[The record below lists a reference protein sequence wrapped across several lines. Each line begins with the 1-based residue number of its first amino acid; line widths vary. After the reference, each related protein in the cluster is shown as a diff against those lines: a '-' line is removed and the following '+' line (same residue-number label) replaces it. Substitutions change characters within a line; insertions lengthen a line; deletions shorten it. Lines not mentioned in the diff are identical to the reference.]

1 MQETESDSDAAPQNP
16 NPLFGLTGSSVLSAG
31 SGKTTLMQRL
41 NAQIHMQK
49 SRGYVVNLDPAVTSL
64 PYSANID
71 IRDTINYKNVMKEYN
86 LGPNGGILTS
96 LNLFAT
102 KFDEVTSSCWDCK
115 LLQNFELHSSSSLS
129 NARMEMHKKSSIS
142 SLPTCPDGPN
152 FSCVSRGG

>member
-1 MQETESDSDAAPQNP
+1 
-16 NPLFGLTGSSVLSAG
+16 
-31 SGKTTLMQRL
+31 MQRL

-102 KFDEVTSSCWDCK
+102 KFDEVTSSCWDRM
-115 LLQNFELHSSSSLS
+115 LLQECVFCCSSSMLG
-129 NARMEMHKKSSIS
+129 R
-142 SLPTCPDGPN
+142 
-152 FSCVSRGG
+152 R

>member
-1 MQETESDSDAAPQNP
+1 
-16 NPLFGLTGSSVLSAG
+16 
-31 SGKTTLMQRL
+31 MQRL

-86 LGPNGGILTS
+86 LGPNGGILTA

-102 KFDEVTSSCWDCK
+102 KFDEVSYQFSLLFSSF
-115 LLQNFELHSSSSLS
+115 QGYAE
-129 NARMEMHKKSSIS
+129 
-142 SLPTCPDGPN
+142 
-152 FSCVSRGG
+152 